1 VGGRSGRGF
10 ACCSLTAVE
19 GLAGK
24 GLRQQLTW
32 TTLVAPGTPVDEVLA
47 EHLRGC
53 PLDSLGDARHPA
65 HLARWPFCSC
75 AAMAANRA
83 ASAVTFFK
91 QKVEKKGGVCKRALF
106 TPPHHPLA
114 AQTTGARL
122 SEGCGH
128 PASYSDAEPSRPAP
142 RCNAHAAMN
151 FLEAARLPGRLATP
165 AHHSHQ
171 RLKTRVLFSK
181 HFPSQHNL

>member
-1 VGGRSGRGF
+1 MGGRSGRGF

-83 ASAVTFFK
+83 ASAVTFFL
-91 QKVEKKGGVCKRALF
+91 QKVEKKGGVCRRALF

-114 AQTTGARL
+114 QYVQLCTYIGIRSTAVA
-122 SEGCGH
+122 
-128 PASYSDAEPSRPAP
+128 Y
-142 RCNAHAAMN
+142 RCIPCMCT
-151 FLEAARLPGRLATP
+151 E
-165 AHHSHQ
+165 
-171 RLKTRVLFSK
+171 RV
-181 HFPSQHNL
+181 QQ